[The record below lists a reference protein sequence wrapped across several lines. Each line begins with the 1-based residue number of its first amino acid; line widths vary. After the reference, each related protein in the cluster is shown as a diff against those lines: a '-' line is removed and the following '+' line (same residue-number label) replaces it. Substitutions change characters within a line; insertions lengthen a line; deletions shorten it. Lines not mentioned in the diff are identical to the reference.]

1 MKVSKVVIFSLVA
14 ILVFLTI
21 FAWVKRDGYNF
32 NNTKRGVYELDL
44 QTYKRVASEVDGE
57 PSSHQL
63 FTWRLDVPR
72 AYIRSHFG
80 RNGSPRYDPN
90 RSGKNDYSIK
100 LFTVIDTEAMKVLP
114 DPNVLNGYPS
124 ENSMDISITNSFS
137 KSRKVADKNPEL
149 ICWTYRQLAEA
160 SNLRGR
166 DCTQKKCTLLLPIDG
181 WSTRISIPR
190 DMYLNDPQ
198 KYCRLAKEFLD
209 GLTLHRDGLSRV
221 IALKGEN

>member
-44 QTYKRVASEVDGE
+44 QTYSRVASEEDGE
-57 PSSHQL
+57 PSIYQL
-63 FTWRLDVPR
+63 FTWRLDVPK
-72 AYIRSHFG
+72 AYIRSHYG
-80 RNGSPRYDPN
+80 RNGSPRFDPN
-90 RSGKNDYSIK
+90 RSGKNK
-100 LFTVIDTEAMKVLP
+100 FAMTLFTVIDTEAMKVLP

-124 ENSMDISITNSFS
+124 ENSMDIRIANSYTKITKLTDENTGFVCLT
-137 KSRKVADKNPEL
+137 R
-149 ICWTYRQLAEA
+149 RQFAEA
-160 SNLRGR
+160 NNLRGR
-166 DCTQKKCTLLLPIDG
+166 DCTQKKCTLMLPIDG

-190 DMYLNDPQ
+190 DMYLDAPQ

-209 GLTLHRDGLSRV
+209 GLTVHRDDLSRV
-221 IALKGEN
+221 IALR